1 MGFSTPLAQYSLRR
15 DSKGLFVP
23 NCLHAGV
30 FFRRV
35 LSISLVAAEQRAEGW
50 QKAICSPIPLPCMAW
65 LVPQP
70 EQILPNA
77 PVESPLLKKTYASI
91 APQGT
96 SRQRGKIDQKPRSD
110 AICNLITYC
119 SPYLVITAKRK
130 LSHNWYPLLDV
141 IPLIPISYMYVGP
154 IFWKQT

>member
-1 MGFSTPLAQYSLRR
+1 MGFSTPLAPYSLRR

-35 LSISLVAAEQRAEGW
+35 LSISLVAAEQRAEGR

-77 PVESPLLKKTYASI
+77 PVESPLLKKKHT
-91 APQGT
+91 PPLRPRVPHG
-96 SRQRGKIDQKPRSD
+96 RGKTDQKPRSD
-110 AICNLITYC
+110 AICNLITYR

-141 IPLIPISYMYVGP
+141 IPLIPISYMYVRP